1 MYAVAP
7 LLSGWLCVVFFSFCA
22 VHTQNG
28 CELATNGKTA
38 ASLLDIWPPRSA
50 VHAVRCPLTSDPLC
64 GLRQRDRMFRRPLAR
79 AVALVSSGGAL
90 LSMTAQ
96 QRIRADDGESHQVYT
111 MKTDEDGKMVRHY
124 SSALR
129 TTPDPGSERLIQP
142 APRKRICVFG

>member
-1 MYAVAP
+1 
-7 LLSGWLCVVFFSFCA
+7 
-22 VHTQNG
+22 
-28 CELATNGKTA
+28 
-38 ASLLDIWPPRSA
+38 
-50 VHAVRCPLTSDPLC
+50 
-64 GLRQRDRMFRRPLAR
+64 MFRRPLAR